1 MEILERARVVVT
13 LCSTNP
19 PSLSSLF
26 GKKKKFGCYQLI
38 KDNLSKSLSL
48 DLLCGAH
55 CTGVFLLELKHPRKR
70 HVINSVRFWMG
81 NKGRR
86 LIDDRVVRSGGDL
99 HFLRV
104 RCICDIELKGQGFF
118 LKFSLSKTYH
128 LSQQKELKIYKNMN
142 PSFKMFC
149 EKISLKNFL
158 FWS

>member
-1 MEILERARVVVT
+1 M
-13 LCSTNP
+13 
-19 PSLSSLF
+19 
-26 GKKKKFGCYQLI
+26 I

-55 CTGVFLLELKHPRKR
+55 CTGVFLLELKHPHKH
-70 HVINSVRFWMG
+70 HVINSLIFWTG
-81 NKGRR
+81 NRGRG

-142 PSFKMFC
+142 PSFKMFS
-149 EKISLKNFL
+149 EKNKKKMILIAFFISRKLFILVIIFL
-158 FWS
+158 ISIVRSSRRMLFLSSLSP